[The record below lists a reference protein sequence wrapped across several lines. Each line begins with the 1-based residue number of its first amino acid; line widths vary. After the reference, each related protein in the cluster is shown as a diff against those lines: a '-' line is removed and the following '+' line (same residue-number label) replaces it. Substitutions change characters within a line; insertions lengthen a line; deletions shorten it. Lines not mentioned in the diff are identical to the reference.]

1 MVERSDQCNKTFMA
15 TDLSGATLSELQ
27 VEGDIAPRADLVSV
41 PDQQP
46 DITKHTPDTYAGLT
60 GQRALE
66 RLHGQGL
73 LPTADDIKAIES
85 KALEDANNYHR
96 TVAEQA
102 QKERSQLGARQAA
115 VTQAVTKEGVP
126 IPGSS
131 IAEQEE
137 AVRRQSQEAQKQ
149 WEQTVEIQ
157 KLGGDDLAKLDA
169 MTNGYDAVNNLG
181 GYFNKMMEKPHL
193 GVGGQIKSLGGAMHV
208 FADATSPEALA
219 FSRAADAALVP
230 IGRGVMGETGASP
243 TKESMIELAKTT
255 TMPRIQ
261 DSDITGNQGVFQ
273 LKQRIMQNLQ
283 NLRDNRANNHFD
295 TTAIDKAI
303 AKYNSNFMSPDVQ
316 KYNPLLKTS
325 NPLVQSG
332 NSDQANAAIANATTG
347 ANAGV
352 QVQQPQG
359 QAGAYTTPPSY
370 TPPAP
375 PPSVLEQHRLAA
387 EEAQRISQ
395 NVSTEIP
402 QIPGQAVQTGKQI
415 IQAGQQVGRTVG
427 QGINMLS
434 QTPGEET
441 KAAGTALEWL
451 RSVMPEN
458 WPQQAYQQ
466 PRPWETSSQQF
477 VGNQ

>member
-1 MVERSDQCNKTFMA
+1 MA
-15 TDLSGATLSELQ
+15 ADLSGATVGELQ
-27 VEGDIAPRADLVSV
+27 VEGDVVPRADLVTL
-41 PDQQP
+41 PDVQP
-46 DITKHTPDTYAGLT
+46 DMTKHDPITFAALT
-60 GQRALE
+60 GQRMLE
-66 RLHGQGL
+66 AQHGQDL
-73 LPTADDIKAIES
+73 LPTRDDIKGIEA

-137 AVRRQSQEAQKQ
+137 TVRRQSQEAQKQ
-149 WEQTVEIQ
+149 WEQTGEIQ

-169 MTNGYDAVNNLG
+169 MTNAYDAVDNLG

-193 GVGGQIKSLGGAMHV
+193 GVGGQIKSFGGHLQV

-219 FSRAADAALVP
+219 FSRAKDAALVP

-243 TKESMIELAKTT
+243 TKESMIELAQNT

-261 DSDITGNQGVFQ
+261 DDELTGNQGTFQ

-295 TTAIDKAI
+295 TTSIDKAI

-316 KYNPLLKTS
+316 KYNPLIS
-325 NPLVQSG
+325 NQPLVQSG
-332 NSDQANAAIANATTG
+332 NSDQANAAINNLNAG

-352 QVQQPQG
+352 QTPLGSGDIYNPIAVQQPQQPPQRQSLGPALPAAAATAING
-359 QAGAYTTPPSY
+359 QPDLWGF
-370 TPPAP
+370 
-375 PPSVLEQHRLAA
+375 
-387 EEAQRISQ
+387 
-395 NVSTEIP
+395 
-402 QIPGQAVQTGKQI
+402 
-415 IQAGQQVGRTVG
+415 
-427 QGINMLS
+427 
-434 QTPGEET
+434 
-441 KAAGTALEWL
+441 GT
-451 RSVMPEN
+451 
-458 WPQQAYQQ
+458 
-466 PRPWETSSQQF
+466 F
-477 VGNQ
+477 NQ

>member
-1 MVERSDQCNKTFMA
+1 MA
-15 TDLSGATLSELQ
+15 TDLSGATVGELQ
-27 VEGDIAPRADLVSV
+27 VQGDVAPRADLVAV
-41 PDQQP
+41 PDVQP
-46 DITKHTPDTYAGLT
+46 DMTKHDPVTFAALT
-60 GQRALE
+60 GQRMLE
-66 RLHGQGL
+66 AQHAQNL

-102 QKERSQLGARQAA
+102 QKERSQLGARQLA
-115 VTQAVTKEGVP
+115 VTPAVTKEGVP

-137 AVRRQSQEAQKQ
+137 TVRRQSQEAQKQ
-149 WEQTVEIQ
+149 WEQTGEIQ

-181 GYFNKMMEKPHL
+181 DYFNKMMEKPHL
-193 GVGGQIKSLGGAMHV
+193 GVGGQIKSLGGTMHV

-303 AKYNSNFMSPDVQ
+303 AKYNSNFLSPDVQ

-352 QVQQPQG
+352 QNQPVQQPPG
-359 QAGAYTTPPSY
+359 QAGAYTTPPGYTAPQPPQPSY
-370 TPPAP
+370 GRQGA
-375 PPSVLEQHRLAA
+375 
-387 EEAQRISQ
+387 
-395 NVSTEIP
+395 
-402 QIPGQAVQTGKQI
+402 QAVG
-415 IQAGQQVGRTVG
+415 A
-427 QGINMLS
+427 
-434 QTPGEET
+434 
-441 KAAGTALEWL
+441 AAGGALKTAGSVIGGGLTSTGELGSGLGTTLNWL
-451 RSVMPEN
+451 GGLLPEN
-458 WPQQAYQQ
+458 WPQQAFQQ
-466 PRPWETSSQQF
+466 PRPWETTSNQF
-477 VGNQ
+477 VGTGQ

>member
-1 MVERSDQCNKTFMA
+1 MVERSDQSNKTFMA
-15 TDLSGATLSELQ
+15 TDLSGATVGELQ
-27 VEGDIAPRADLVSV
+27 VQGDVAPRADLVTV
-41 PDQQP
+41 PDVQP
-46 DITKHTPDTYAGLT
+46 DMTKHDPITYAGLT
-60 GQRALE
+60 GQRMLE
-66 RLHGQGL
+66 LQHNQGL
-73 LPTADDIKAIES
+73 LPTPDDIKAIES

-115 VTQAVTKEGVP
+115 VTPAVTKEGVP

-137 AVRRQSQEAQKQ
+137 TVRRQSAEAQKQ
-149 WEQTVEIQ
+149 WEQTGEIQ

-181 GYFNKMMEKPHL
+181 DYFNKMMEKPHL

-243 TKESMIELAKTT
+243 TKEAMIELAKTT

-352 QVQQPQG
+352 QVQNQPVQQPQG
-359 QAGAYTTPPSY
+359 QAGAYTTPPGY
-370 TPPAP
+370 TPSQP
-375 PPSVLEQHRLAA
+375 PQPSYGRQSA
-387 EEAQRISQ
+387 
-395 NVSTEIP
+395 
-402 QIPGQAVQTGKQI
+402 QAVG
-415 IQAGQQVGRTVG
+415 A
-427 QGINMLS
+427 
-434 QTPGEET
+434 
-441 KAAGTALEWL
+441 AAGGALKTAGSVIGGGLTSTGELSSGLGTTLNWL
-451 RSVMPEN
+451 GGLLPEN
-458 WPQQAYQQ
+458 WSQQAFQQ
-466 PRPWETSSQQF
+466 PRPWETTSNQF
-477 VGNQ
+477 VGTGQ